1 MTQTTDTTETTDT
14 DDSEDRGPLGGIKV
28 IEVALAMA
36 GPYCGLMLAD
46 YGADVIKV
54 ERAGRG
60 DESRYWPP
68 YFNDKVSHYFAAVNR
83 NKRSLAI
90 DLKSPEGVAVLRKL
104 ASEADVLLDNFRIGV
119 LDRLGLGYDDLK
131 KINPRL
137 IYCSISGFGASGP
150 RRDERA
156 NDAIMQAYSGGMNLT
171 GYPNEPPAKMGISVA
186 DIGAGLFGTIGI
198 LMAIEAR
205 HRTGKGQRVDT
216 SLLEGQVAMMAN
228 HYTSFF
234 STGRPPTRKG
244 SSGQGMVPYQAFRA
258 KDDWMAVASFTEVMW
273 AGVCRA
279 IDKPAW
285 IEDERYHNANMRF
298 QNRDELIGKLSDI
311 FATHPVSYWE
321 KRMHAEGVPFTRV
334 NSIDR
339 VAEEKQVLARDM
351 IRTVMHP
358 EAGRIR
364 MAGLPLKFSDT
375 PGDIHAPP
383 PLLGQHSAEVL
394 AGLGY
399 DQDEIDK
406 LIAENVIEIPNA
418 DKAAE

>member
-1 MTQTTDTTETTDT
+1 MTESADN
-14 DDSEDRGPLGGIKV
+14 SPLSGLKV

-46 YGADVIKV
+46 YGAEVIKV

-60 DESRYWPP
+60 DESRHWPP

-83 NKRSLAI
+83 NKKSIAI
-90 DLKSPEGVAVLRKL
+90 DLKSPEGIEVMRKL
-104 ASEADVLLDNFRIGV
+104 ASEADILLDNFRIGV
-119 LDRLGLGYDDLK
+119 LDRLGLGYEELN

-137 IYCSISGFGASGP
+137 IYCSISGFGATGP
-150 RRDERA
+150 RKNERA

-171 GYPNEPPAKMGISVA
+171 GYPDQPPAKMGISVA
-186 DIGAGLFGTIGI
+186 DIGAGMFGTIGI
-198 LMAIEAR
+198 LMAVEAR

-234 STGRPPTRKG
+234 SRGTPPTRKG
-244 SSGQGMVPYQAFRA
+244 SSGQGMVPYQAFFA

-279 IDKPAW
+279 IEKPEW
-285 IEDERYHNANMRF
+285 TDDPRYGNANVRYE
-298 QNRDELIGKLSDI
+298 NRDELIGKLSDI
-311 FATHPVSYWE
+311 FAQENVSYWE
-321 KRMHAEGVPFTRV
+321 ERMYAEGVPFTRV

-339 VAEEKQVLARDM
+339 VAEEEQVLARNM
-351 IRTVMHP
+351 IRTVTHP
-358 EAGRIR
+358 EAGELK
-364 MAGLPLKFSDT
+364 MAGLPIKFSDT
-375 PGDIHAPP
+375 SDDSIAPP
-383 PLLGQHSAEVL
+383 PLLGQDSLDVL
-394 AGLGY
+394 ASLGY
-399 DQDEIDK
+399 DQAATDK
-406 LIAENVIEIPNA
+406 LIADGVIGVPQT